1 MALKRGLSLLEE
13 QDKRKSEQFKRRTFE
28 LILRQLD
35 NLICPITHQLPVEPY
50 CCQPDGQ
57 VYERKAILEWIKK
70 KDISP
75 IDPNCVISEED
86 LKFSRICH
94 QQIETFI
101 DQLKYFRDSQQLNDE
116 KLNSFLSEYENN
128 KIEFE
133 RNKLNKAKLL
143 LEKGIAILRDNRNV
157 NNQDSMSHIEE
168 AAQIGLA
175 EAQGLLSQ
183 IIFEK
188 EHKTDTDFSNIVKWS
203 TMAYQQSNDL
213 QGYDIK
219 AFFRLAYAREHGQ
232 GIQKDWEVASGLY
245 QKIEDSCDVSK
256 WRRALLLFNGGHGLS
271 QDYQNSFK
279 SFNELYISSSRCIP
293 FEDRGKV
300 CYLLA
305 KSYYYGLGTDV
316 NLEKT
321 YEILKKTMKYE
332 HSLFRSREH
341 TFTPDSFNLYGVLM
355 LNPNFE
361 SLPDEK
367 KYSEGVRL
375 LKRGADLKEPTATQN
390 LEILKTTIANIQFK
404 SARHSSL
411 DDDKDDDDKDDKDD
425 DDDDEADY

>member
-1 MALKRGLSLLEE
+1 MALKRGLSLVEE

-28 LILRQLD
+28 LILSQLD
-35 NLICPITHQLPVEPY
+35 NLICPITHQLPVEPNY
-50 CCQPDGQ
+50 CQPDGQ

-157 NNQDSMSHIEE
+157 NNQDSMSPIEE
-168 AAQIGLA
+168 AAQMGLA

-188 EHKTDTDFSNIVKWS
+188 EHKTDTDFSDIVKWS
-203 TMAYQQSNDL
+203 TMASQQSNDRK
-213 QGYDIK
+213 GC
-219 AFFRLAYAREHGQ
+219 FRLAYAREHGQ
-232 GIQKDWEVASGLY
+232 GIEKNWNEASDLY
-245 QKIEDSCDVSK
+245 QKIEDSSHVSK
-256 WRRALLLFNGGHGLS
+256 WRRALLLFNGGHGLT
-271 QDYQNSFK
+271 QDYQISFRN
-279 SFNELYISSSRCIP
+279 FDELYNKGNHHYS
-293 FEDRGKV
+293 FERQLNF
-300 CYLLA
+300 YLA

-321 YEILKKTMKYE
+321 YEILYNASENLMYN
-332 HSLFRSREH
+332 
-341 TFTPDSFNLYGVLM
+341 TFSKESNNLYGLLM
-355 LNPNFE
+355 FNPNFK
-361 SLPDEK
+361 SLSDEK
-367 KYSEGVRL
+367 KYSQGIYF
-375 LKRGADLKEPTATQN
+375 LKRGADLKEPKAIKN
-390 LEILKTTIANIQFK
+390 LEILQTTIASIQFEE
-404 SARHSSL
+404 S
-411 DDDKDDDDKDDKDD
+411 
-425 DDDDEADY
+425 